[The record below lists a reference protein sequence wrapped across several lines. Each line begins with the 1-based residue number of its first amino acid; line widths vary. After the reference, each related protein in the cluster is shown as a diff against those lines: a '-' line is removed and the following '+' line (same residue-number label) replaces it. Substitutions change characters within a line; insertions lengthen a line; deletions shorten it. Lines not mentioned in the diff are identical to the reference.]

1 MADFGRTLATVLS
14 SLLLCQ
20 VVLAQG
26 VVIGPGN
33 RPLPLV
39 RENINTAIEDQAA
52 TTVVEQTFRNPA
64 NARIEGTFLFPLP
77 EGAAVSDF
85 GMTVNGD
92 MVQAELLDA
101 DKARRVYEEIVRQQ
115 KDPGLLE
122 YLGRAMFRARIF
134 PIEAGE
140 RKTIK
145 LEYTQAIEA
154 ADGLARYVMPLKT
167 RAFWGGN
174 LPPVRPWRDGPDPL
188 VGPEPEVR
196 HQPPGRP
203 APQAVPGPQPI
214 ENLAVRVTITS
225 GTGIKTVYSPT
236 HEVDLHRD
244 GEKKVTVGLEETNVL
259 PDDDFVLYWQLS
271 DAMFGLNLLT
281 YRDNPQE
288 DGYFMLLL
296 APRSELREE
305 EIQAKDIVF
314 VFDVSGSMSGDK
326 IAQAKQ
332 ALSYCLDNL
341 NPDDRFNVLSF
352 STGVTSFKEKAVSAT
367 KKNVKAAQEFV
378 EGLKARGGTN
388 IEEALQN
395 GLGLLDDTS
404 RPAMLLFLTDGLPTV
419 GEDDELALIKQ
430 AAQKNTGHARIFAF
444 GVGDDVNTVLLDRL
458 SDENGGTRTYVK
470 PHENLEE
477 AVSNLYAK
485 IASPV
490 LGDLRL
496 AVDGVTIDE
505 LNPSRLPDL
514 FRGSQ
519 LTLLGRYKGNGPAQV
534 VLKGKAGE
542 QEEVFEYSADFPRRS
557 REHAFIPRLWAT
569 RQIGTLLDQIR
580 LHGQNKELVEEV
592 TRLATRYGILTPYTS
607 YLVLEPGMS
616 ANSEVGRALQERRV
630 AAQAPMTGPMG
641 KDGQGGQAGA
651 DVYATPAPTEAT
663 VGAGAIQRSEGEVAL
678 RDADRFRYNA
688 NLEVRQA
695 GSRTFYRVD
704 NAWVDSTYPEQAGE
718 RQTLRIKFGSDAYF
732 ELVALRKDLLE
743 YLAVGSPLK
752 IDDGDLLLTIGD
764 EGKEA
769 LTDADRKLLAG

>member
-1 MADFGRTLATVLS
+1 MADFGRTLTLAVM
-14 SLLLCQ
+14 SLWVGQ
-20 VVLAQG
+20 AVLAQG
-26 VVIGPGN
+26 VVIGPGHQ
-33 RPLPLV
+33 PLPLV
-39 RENINTAIEDQAA
+39 RESIDTLIEDQAA

-85 GMTVNGD
+85 GMTVNGQ

-101 DKARRVYEEIVRQQ
+101 EKARRVYEEIVRQQ

-134 PIEAGE
+134 PIEANE
-140 RKTIK
+140 RKTVK

-167 RAFWGGN
+167 RAFWGGMM
-174 LPPVRPWRDGPDPL
+174 PPPIWRPMID
-188 VGPEPEVR
+188 GPEPTPR
-196 HQPPGRP
+196 HRPQPPP
-203 APQAVPGPQPI
+203 PGHVDVGPVPI
-214 ENLAVRVTITS
+214 ENLAIKVTIKS
-225 GTGIKTVYSPT
+225 GTGIKSVYSPT

-244 GEKKVTVGLEETNVL
+244 GDKQVTVGLEETNVL

-281 YRDNPQE
+281 YRDNPTE

-305 EIQAKDIVF
+305 EIQAKDVVF
-314 VFDVSGSMSGDK
+314 VFDVSGSMSGEK
-326 IAQAKQ
+326 IEQAKQ
-332 ALSYCLDNL
+332 ALKYCLENL
-341 NPDDRFNVLSF
+341 KPDDRFNVLSF
-352 STGVTSFKEKAVSAT
+352 STGVSIFQEKIVAAN

-378 EGLKARGGTN
+378 DALKARGGTN
-388 IEEALQN
+388 IESALN
-395 GLGLLDDTS
+395 DGLGQLEDGD
-404 RPAMLLFLTDGLPTV
+404 RPSMMLFLTDGLPTV
-419 GEDDELALIKQ
+419 GEDDELALLKQ
-430 AAQKNTGHARIFAF
+430 AAKQNEGQARIFAF

-470 PHENLEE
+470 PHENLEV

-490 LGDLRL
+490 LGNLRL
-496 AVDGVTIDE
+496 AVDGVKLDE

-519 LTLLGRYKGNGPAQV
+519 VTVLGRYSGQGPAQV
-534 VLKGKAGE
+534 VLKGEAGG

-557 REHAFIPRLWAT
+557 RQHAFIPRLWAT

-616 ANSEVGRALQERRV
+616 ADSEVGRALQERRV
-630 AAQAPMTGPMG
+630 AAQAPMAGAAG
-641 KDGQGGQAGA
+641 KDGALGA
-651 DVYATPAPTEAT
+651 DVYSVPAPTEAT
-663 VGAGAIQRSEGEVAL
+663 VGAGAIQRSEGEGAL
-678 RDADRFRYNA
+678 RDADRYQYRA

-704 NAWVDSTYPEQAGE
+704 NAWVDSTYPDQPGE
-718 RQTLRIKFGSDAYF
+718 RKQLQIKFGSDAYF
-732 ELVALRKDLLE
+732 ELVTLRKDLLE
-743 YLAVGSPLK
+743 YLAVGSPIK
-752 IDDGDLLLTIGD
+752 IDDGALLLTIGE
-764 EGKEA
+764 EGKDA

>member
-1 MADFGRTLATVLS
+1 MADFGRALVVTALT
-14 SLLLCQ
+14 LLLGQ
-20 VVLAQG
+20 VVYAQG

-39 RENINTAIEDQAA
+39 RENIDTSIEDQAA

-85 GMTVNGD
+85 GMTVNGQ
-92 MVQAELLDA
+92 MIQAELLDA

-134 PIEAGE
+134 PIEANE
-140 RKTIK
+140 RKTVK

-174 LPPVRPWRDGPDPL
+174 LTPVRPWRDGPQPFD
-188 VGPEPEVR
+188 GPEPDVR

-203 APQAVPGPQPI
+203 APQPELGPQPI
-214 ENLAVRVTITS
+214 ENLAVKVTIKS
-225 GTGIKTVYSPT
+225 GTGIKSVYSPT

-244 GEKKVTVGLEETNVL
+244 GDKKVTVGLEATNVL

-281 YRDNPQE
+281 YRDNPDE

-326 IAQAKQ
+326 IEQAKQ
-332 ALSYCLDNL
+332 ALKYCLDNL
-341 NPDDRFNVLSF
+341 NPDDRFNVISF
-352 STGVTSFKEKAVSAT
+352 STGVSSFKDQIVSAG

-378 EGLKARGGTN
+378 DELKARGGTN
-388 IEEALQN
+388 IEEALHD
-395 GLGLLDDTS
+395 GLGQLDDTG
-404 RPAMLLFLTDGLPTV
+404 RPSMMLFLTDGLPTV

-430 AAQKNTGHARIFAF
+430 ANQQNDGQARIFAF

-470 PHENLEE
+470 PHENLEV
-477 AVSNLYAK
+477 AVSNLYGK

-496 AVDGVTIDE
+496 TIDKVKIDE

-519 LTLLGRYKGNGPAQV
+519 VTLLGRYSGNGPAQV
-534 VLKGKAGE
+534 VLKGEAGD
-542 QEEVFEYSADFPRRS
+542 QQEVFEYSADFPRKDRK
-557 REHAFIPRLWAT
+557 HAFIPRLWAT

-616 ANSEVGRALQERRV
+616 ADSEVGRALQERRV
-630 AAQAPMTGPMG
+630 AAQAPMSGPAG
-641 KDGQGGQAGA
+641 KDGAGGAMGG
-651 DVYATPAPTEAT
+651 DVYAAPAPTEAT

-678 RDADRFRYNA
+678 RDADRFQYNA

-704 NAWVDSTYPEQAGE
+704 EAWVDSTYPEQPGD
-718 RQTLRIKFGSDAYF
+718 RKQLKIKFGSDAYF
-732 ELVALRKDLLE
+732 ELVTLRKDLVE
-743 YLAVGSPLK
+743 YLAVGSPIK

-764 EGKEA
+764 EGEEQ